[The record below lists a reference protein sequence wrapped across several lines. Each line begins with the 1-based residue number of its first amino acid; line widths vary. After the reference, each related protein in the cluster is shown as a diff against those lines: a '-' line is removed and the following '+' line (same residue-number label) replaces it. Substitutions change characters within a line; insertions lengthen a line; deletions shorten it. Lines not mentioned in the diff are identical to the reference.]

1 MPDRGDKLKSV
12 LKFLSTLR
20 PEQSGLLP
28 VLALKGIVDE
38 VTLNGFARFPVKQR
52 KALLNS
58 WLREEAITE
67 LQFEVL
73 NSGFEKLLGAEV
85 GME

>member
-1 MPDRGDKLKSV
+1 MPEGGDKLKPV
-12 LKFLSTLR
+12 LKFLSALC

-28 VLALKGIVDE
+28 VLASKGIVDNA
-38 VTLNGFARFPVKQR
+38 TLDGFAHFPTKQR

-73 NSGFEKLLGAEV
+73 NGGFERIGSEAGVE
-85 GME
+85 